1 MTRAVRIST
10 PVIWLK
16 PWDHLA
22 HHCGQP
28 RLPLY
33 VGYSITSVD
42 GSVPQFNILHPSAR
56 CDTSTSSRWNLSVDI
71 DHKWAFNMGWN
82 YYQYAEASF
91 VGPTASRYFHAD
103 SLTESLRYSF

>member
-42 GSVPQFNILHPSAR
+42 GSVPQFNILQPR
-56 CDTSTSSRWNLSVDI
+56 
-71 DHKWAFNMGWN
+71 G
-82 YYQYAEASF
+82 
-91 VGPTASRYFHAD
+91 
-103 SLTESLRYSF
+103 SLRYKYQQPVEPERGYWP